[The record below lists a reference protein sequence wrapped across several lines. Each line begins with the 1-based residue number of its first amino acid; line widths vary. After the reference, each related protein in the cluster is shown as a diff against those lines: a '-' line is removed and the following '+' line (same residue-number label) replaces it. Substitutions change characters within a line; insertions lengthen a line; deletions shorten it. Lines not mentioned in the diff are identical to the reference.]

1 MLFVQLQHLLYILP
15 RIAEPWHLMLPAEF
29 TLAVQPVV
37 EEVGTGD
44 DDFQRLQRQIIL
56 PFSFVVGVHLF
67 QGVVQ
72 YFGELLQ
79 AVRHLCKL
87 YQPLVAAFGML
98 VHKHGSSRV
107 IHYLCTGLGTC
118 PGKSSFRIIHNQLL
132 AERVDK
138 VLGASGDDELIGML
152 RRELHRIPNHIS
164 PQTGRSGDYHGVVLV
179 QFHLFEAES
188 VRILLAYIFQWDEFV
203 EDAVVNHQ

>member
-1 MLFVQLQHLLYILP
+1 MMKVGCCWAVELFWDKICLHILLFVQLQHLLYILP

-72 YFGELLQ
+72 YFGEL
-79 AVRHLCKL
+79 R
-87 YQPLVAAFGML
+87 
-98 VHKHGSSRV
+98 SEERRV
-107 IHYLCTGLGTC
+107 
-118 PGKSSFRIIHNQLL
+118 GKECRL
-132 AERVDK
+132 
-138 VLGASGDDELIGML
+138 
-152 RRELHRIPNHIS
+152 
-164 PQTGRSGDYHGVVLV
+164 
-179 QFHLFEAES
+179 
-188 VRILLAYIFQWDEFV
+188 
-203 EDAVVNHQ
+203 